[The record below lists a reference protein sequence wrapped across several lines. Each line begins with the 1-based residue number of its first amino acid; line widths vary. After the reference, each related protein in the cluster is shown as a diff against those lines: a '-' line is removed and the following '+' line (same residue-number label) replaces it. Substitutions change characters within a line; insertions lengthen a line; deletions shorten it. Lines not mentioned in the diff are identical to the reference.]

1 MNPPPVSADNPFM
14 TLVASQSSTPRA
26 GHSVSLP
33 LNGDRKLSPAETA
46 RYIRE
51 NAERNTRNQ
60 AASTS
65 IATLPP
71 LATHLSPIVPANSP
85 SRHDV
90 ETFFR
95 SAAHRLAAHLARR
108 EHKRP
113 PIIIDLG
120 CGAGLLSRFLA
131 DASIEGHYI
140 GIDIA
145 RHRAWSDGHLETPA
159 GRALTRSL
167 IVGDIA
173 KLDLT
178 RLPPV
183 DAILSST
190 SLEHIEDDLGAV
202 RKLQSLCTPNHF
214 EAHLVPAEEAL
225 ALYGPHG
232 WRQYSP
238 LCLRRLFPSG
248 NIHRYGGPAGNR
260 LHRAVITDRLAAG
273 KKDAR
278 LVHPHLYARAVE
290 CARTLDLHAGNPSP
304 SMYGVIIDP

>member
-1 MNPPPVSADNPFM
+1 MTDNTPM
-14 TLVASQSSTPRA
+14 TLVATQPA
-26 GHSVSLP
+26 AAPALHSPPLA

-46 RYIRE
+46 RYMLE
-51 NAERNTRNQ
+51 NSERNARNH
-60 AASTS
+60 AASAS
-65 IATLPP
+65 ITTFPP
-71 LATHLSPIVPANSP
+71 LTTHVAPIVPANSP

-108 EHKRP
+108 IHNRP
-113 PIIIDLG
+113 AIIIDLG
-120 CGAGLLSRFLA
+120 CGAGVLSRFLA
-131 DASIEGHYI
+131 EASIEGHYI

-145 RHRAWSDGHLETPA
+145 RHRSWSDRHLETPT
-159 GRALTRSL
+159 GTALTRSL

-238 LCLRRLFPSG
+238 ACIRRLFPTG
-248 NIHRYGGPAGNR
+248 TIHRYGGPRGNR

-278 LVHPHLYARAVE
+278 LVHPNLYARAVDR
-290 CARTLDLHAGNPSP
+290 ARILDLHAGNPSP
-304 SMYGVIIDP
+304 SMYAVVIDS